1 MEGKAKTCGAVPTHH
16 QRRNISAIKLSSGKF
31 VKRNFSMMFPWTFL
45 EDDSDMLADLVLFY
59 PRASPLSAPPHPP
72 PPPPPGR
79 FDCTVVL
86 NGECETTPDLSSGL
100 TTILLTAGQG
110 RTPNLPLVTV
120 GSALLFS
127 IVCVTIFFTCR
138 HHKRK
143 MDFLA
148 YKPGPQLSHVVLG
161 PTAKRPNDG
170 TLLGLSRSDPNESSL
185 PDMYAGDGYGGTL
198 PLQKAPLTPALVLL
212 EAPRQGSK
220 EHFNP
225 IYEELDQH
233 DENVQYSSMVER
245 SHLEGNIMK
254 PVAELRSRSY
264 QFVTSRQPG
273 SENIYAS
280 IEDQRF
286 C

>member
-1 MEGKAKTCGAVPTHH
+1 MISIHLTDWGFTN
-16 QRRNISAIKLSSGKF
+16 NIYKYSIILGKF

-138 HHKRK
+138 YVIKHLTINIESYQSILHYTHRP
-143 MDFLA
+143 FT
-148 YKPGPQLSHVVLG
+148 YLSHILRQVRLII
-161 PTAKRPNDG
+161 RLN
-170 TLLGLSRSDPNESSL
+170 RSPHNATFTNYRVIEV
-185 PDMYAGDGYGGTL
+185 AG
-198 PLQKAPLTPALVLL
+198 V
-212 EAPRQGSK
+212 
-220 EHFNP
+220 
-225 IYEELDQH
+225 
-233 DENVQYSSMVER
+233 
-245 SHLEGNIMK
+245 
-254 PVAELRSRSY
+254 
-264 QFVTSRQPG
+264 
-273 SENIYAS
+273 
-280 IEDQRF
+280 